1 MKKYISYIMI
11 LVMVAILI
19 GCGEKTAENV
29 KEKDA
34 FDLKAANTLVE
45 QYLDDISSES
55 YERANKVLLE
65 NVKGNVKNIQPNNL
79 KIKGYRIEELNE
91 SVGEGNF
98 RVKVVKSNIVRPE
111 AQVVEYRI
119 KVVKDGIDYKIS
131 EVNASNFK
139 EVYKELDE
147 IRLRK
152 EDEVDTYLLTNF
164 KGLPKYAYAKGD
176 NGKMNSEEVPLNEYG
191 MATLNYSGDLAA
203 ISTLGKGTYIGILSF
218 DESAFTQGSS
228 QGGNQGGEGQE
239 GQGGQGG
246 QLKLMKEKPIGQK
259 FVSLDVIKGG
269 KIENMVFSQDEKLI
283 VVQYTKGEMKSIR
296 VYGVGNGELIKTNF
310 DEEYPLNKVNVIYTK
325 FKKDK
330 MLYKVM
336 PKNDQE
342 KNNEYVGDWELDLK
356 TFKILK
362 SK

>member
-65 NVKGNVKNIQPNNL
+65 NVKGNVKDIQPNNL

-98 RVKVVKSNIVRPE
+98 RVKVVKSNIVKPE
-111 AQVVEYRI
+111 AQVLEYRI

-131 EVNASNFK
+131 EVNASNLK

-152 EDEVDTYLLTNF
+152 EDEVETYLLTNF

-176 NGKMNSEEVPLNEYG
+176 NGKMNSEEVPHNEYG
-191 MATLNYSGDLAA
+191 MTTLNYSGDLAA
-203 ISTLGKGTYIGILSF
+203 ISTLGNGTYIGILSF
-218 DESAFTQGSS
+218 DESTATQGSS
-228 QGGNQGGEGQE
+228 PGGKQGEEGQE
-239 GQGGQGG
+239 GQSG
-246 QLKLMKEKPIGQK
+246 QLKLIKEKPIGQK

-269 KIENMVFSQDEKLI
+269 KIENMVFSQDEKFI
-283 VVQYTKGEMKSIR
+283 VIQYTKGEMKSIR
-296 VYGVGNGELIKTNF
+296 VYEVRNGELIKTNF

-362 SK
+362 AK